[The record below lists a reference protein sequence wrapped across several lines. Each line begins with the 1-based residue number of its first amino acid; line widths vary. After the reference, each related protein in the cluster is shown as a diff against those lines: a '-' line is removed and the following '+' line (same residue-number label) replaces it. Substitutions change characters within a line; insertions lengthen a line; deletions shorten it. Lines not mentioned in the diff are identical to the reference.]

1 MCAVCRRSGGPFILC
16 MMTAA
21 AGILLGLLFPSGF
34 LVFVLCVL
42 LILLGVLMLV

>member
-1 MCAVCRRSGGPFILC
+1 MCRRSGGGFVLC
-16 MMTAA
+16 IIAVA

-42 LILLGVLMLV
+42 LIVLGVLMLI